1 MLRIKLL
8 RLLYGE
14 ENCDFFIQKVNKDC
28 LNYIGSFL
36 CKGYTLNNETMYN
49 IKLIQHKPYTY
60 NMFKDTMGKL
70 LNEYENLNDN
80 ISRLK
85 QSELVYR
92 FINMYYSKVAS
103 TDSNKL
109 TNVCY
114 IKAKRLQIECNSLY
128 LDENKKILHTYNTR
142 KNFKMKEDLHKLNAS
157 IDKFKREIET
167 AIHLLID
174 ITKKYSTLPP
184 SIWN

>member
-1 MLRIKLL
+1 
-8 RLLYGE
+8 
-14 ENCDFFIQKVNKDC
+14 
-28 LNYIGSFL
+28 
-36 CKGYTLNNETMYN
+36 
-49 IKLIQHKPYTY
+49 
-60 NMFKDTMGKL
+60 
-70 LNEYENLNDN
+70 
-80 ISRLK
+80 
-85 QSELVYR
+85 
-92 FINMYYSKVAS
+92 MYYSKVAS
-103 TDSNKL
+103 TNSNKL

-114 IKAKRLQIECNSLY
+114 IKAKSLQTECKSLY

-167 AIHLLID
+167 AIYLLID